1 MESAADQLTSWDT
14 NTRKFSLQTLGLCGP
29 SADVYSDQVAK
40 CLDDEEAAVRKAA
53 AVALGK
59 MRASSETSA
68 LLAALRDTD
77 AEVRCEAAR
86 ALGQVSAKVVSPHVS
101 KVVALHQDADEEVGL
116 AAVSCLVAVGQ
127 ARVLAPFTSSTFPT
141 VAKAAIMEIGRC
153 PMARTANA
161 GCLSRALSHK
171 DTAVRM
177 AAAQAC
183 GELGAECAE
192 EHLRALASASAD
204 RHVKVR
210 RAAVQALGRLGSL
223 AADYL
228 VRFFRDPDDSLRH
241 FAAETMGGLDDALAA
256 EVTAKSLTEAQA
268 TSTQRQS
275 ALQAL
280 GKMKAGRD
288 HAAAVAACL
297 DDADLATRLA
307 AIQALSGLKSEDY
320 APRLEQ
326 LRKDPA
332 AGVRIAAVSALA
344 KMGERGASSALIF
357 LEDEDA
363 GVRQSAVKV
372 FSPLHSKLPSSVARA
387 HIHQVA
393 QLLLD
398 EDWHV
403 RLAVV
408 VALGDLHMDI
418 FSEQVAALSQD
429 ENNQVRRSAVAALEK
444 MKASPAHAAR
454 FLGDDDPAVRSHAEE
469 VYASLGGGRPDEDG
483 DISEAT
489 HRDTVQTMLH
499 PTEANNLP
507 AALGVRVWDRAIP
520 QLEIGHNKRLA
531 DVKESLAD
539 AGVKGI
545 LATVAGLIHYLA
557 CLERALARSGSAQA
571 FCMLPRIR
579 RSWHRARDGCML
591 TTQ

>member
-1 MESAADQLTSWDT
+1 MKAMRFRQVPVTIRRTCTDGRPIPFATLLTSSMYRNGSGGRAGQGGGYAERDKEQETMESAADQLTSWDT

-40 CLDDEEAAVRKAA
+40 CLDDEEPAVRRAA

-59 MRASSETSA
+59 LRASSETSA

-101 KVVALHQDADEEVGL
+101 KLVALHQDADEEVGL

-127 ARVLAPFTSSTFPT
+127 AKALAPFTSSAFPT
-141 VAKAAIMEIGRC
+141 VAKAAVMEIGRC
-153 PMARTANA
+153 PIARTGNA
-161 GCLSRALSHK
+161 GCLSSALSHK

-192 EHLRALASASAD
+192 EHLQALASTSAD

-210 RAAVQALGRLGSL
+210 RTAVQALGRLGSL

-241 FAAETMGGLDDALAA
+241 FAAETMGSLDDAVAA
-256 EVTAKSLTEAQA
+256 EVTAKSLTESQA
-268 TSTQRQS
+268 TSTQRQC
-275 ALQAL
+275 ALLAL
-280 GKMKAGRD
+280 GKMKAGQD

-307 AIQALSGLKSEDY
+307 AIQALSGLKSADY

-344 KMGERGASSALIF
+344 KMGERGAAAALIF

-372 FSPLHSKLPSSVARA
+372 L
-387 HIHQVA
+387 
-393 QLLLD
+393 
-398 EDWHV
+398 
-403 RLAVV
+403 
-408 VALGDLHMDI
+408 
-418 FSEQVAALSQD
+418 
-429 ENNQVRRSAVAALEK
+429 
-444 MKASPAHAAR
+444 
-454 FLGDDDPAVRSHAEE
+454 
-469 VYASLGGGRPDEDG
+469 
-483 DISEAT
+483 
-489 HRDTVQTMLH
+489 
-499 PTEANNLP
+499 
-507 AALGVRVWDRAIP
+507 
-520 QLEIGHNKRLA
+520 
-531 DVKESLAD
+531 
-539 AGVKGI
+539 
-545 LATVAGLIHYLA
+545 LA
-557 CLERALARSGSAQA
+557 CFLRLYVLSDLVSILDRG
-571 FCMLPRIR
+571 FV
-579 RSWHRARDGCML
+579 
-591 TTQ
+591 